1 MIPEIPQYYKS
12 QGDPFEEQFNED
24 TRLVMEVMEI
34 NLTPGTTIFHKKANE
49 TPYILLKNKNL
60 KSLMV
65 GGIRSVNS
73 GIKEQSNEI
82 FQKLEDILEREKMS
96 ILKQT

>member
-1 MIPEIPQYYKS
+1 MK
-12 QGDPFEEQFNED
+12 D
-24 TRLVMEVMEI
+24 L
-34 NLTPGTTIFHKKANE
+34 
-49 TPYILLKNKNL
+49 ILLKNKNL

-73 GIKEQSNEI
+73 GIKEQSDEI